1 MKDNKTYYK
10 FIFEGLTKYSQ
21 PNDIGINKAFKDRIK
36 NEYLNMK
43 VNEFMNKNNDINKL
57 SQKFNDNKKISDKD
71 LQRLKIVNMVMNVW
85 YDDDLI
91 SKTTITNSYLKAGIT
106 FPLDGSKDDEFVFPE
121 EVLNQK

>member
-10 FIFEGLTKYSQ
+10 FIFEGLIKYLQ
-21 PNDIGINKAFKDRIK
+21 PYDIGINKAFKDRIK

-43 VNEFMNKNNDINKL
+43 VNEFMNNNNDINKL

-91 SKTTITNSYLKAGIT
+91 SKTAITNSYLKAGIT
-106 FPLDGSKDDEFVFPE
+106 FPLDGGMDDEFVFPE